1 MAKPKTQSSKPG
13 AMGTDPKKSA
23 KMPETSERGNWKY
36 NGQWVNKEGYKVD
49 GYGKVLPNQ
58 NKPFVPAKNNPF
70 APKQT
75 APQTPTAPTAP
86 TAPPAPPAPPTD
98 PSTGQPGSPWDQ
110 APEEERNAWLNR
122 DMGEVMRQTMG
133 NAKAFDPGSFQ
144 QQMDAARQNVM
155 KQFEVQNA
163 DAFKQQEAAFYQRAA
178 EQGMDPNNPGYA
190 ALYKQEVTDRQDRA
204 RQGAMLAAEEAAQ
217 GVQKQGYE
225 QGYQTFLAPG
235 AQFGQFAP
243 VWSDMYRTGQQGALT
258 REELANRSAIA
269 EADRKNAYRI
279 AQLQA
284 RRGGGGGGGQQDPT
298 LFDRWRAENIGSGY
312 NQPSGANP
320 TNSAISGGVQGAGG
334 SIVNRLQGPNRQGQS

>member
-13 AMGTDPKKSA
+13 AMGADPKKST
-23 KMPETSERGNWKY
+23 KMPETSKRGNWKF
-36 NGQWVNKEGYKVD
+36 NGQWVNKDGYRVD
-49 GYGKVLPNQ
+49 NYGKVLPNQ

-75 APQTPTAPTAP
+75 APQTPTAP
-86 TAPPAPPAPPTD
+86 PAPPTD
-98 PSTGQPGSPWDQ
+98 PYTGQPGSPWDQ

-133 NAKAFDPGSFQ
+133 NAKAFDPGSFAEQ
-144 QQMDAARQNVM
+144 SNAAYQNVM
-155 KQFEVQNA
+155 KQFEADNA

-204 RQGAMLAAEEAAQ
+204 RQQASRTALEASEN
-217 GVQKQGYE
+217 VQKQGFE
-225 QGYQTFLAPG
+225 QNYQTFLAPG

-243 VWSDMYRTGQQGALT
+243 VWGDVYRTGQQGALT

-269 EADRKNAYRI
+269 EADRKNALRI
-279 AQLQA
+279 AQIQA
-284 RRGGGGGGGQQDPT
+284 KAGGGGGGGGQQGPT
-298 LFDRWRAENIGSGY
+298 LFDQWQAGNIANGY
-312 NQPSGANP
+312 NKPNVTSPQNAAITGGA
-320 TNSAISGGVQGAGG
+320 SGAGG
-334 SIVNRLQGPNRQGQS
+334 AVVDRLKGPNRQG

>member
-1 MAKPKTQSSKPG
+1 MAEPKTQSSTPG
-13 AMGTDPKKSA
+13 AMGTDPKTPPKV
-23 KMPETSERGNWKY
+23 PETSKRGNWKY
-36 NGQWVNKEGYKVD
+36 NGQWVNKDGYRVD
-49 GYGKVLPNQ
+49 NYGKVLPNQ
-58 NKPFVPAKNNPF
+58 NKPFVPANKNPF

-75 APQTPTAPTAP
+75 APQTPA
-86 TAPPAPPAPPTD
+86 APPAPPVD
-98 PSTGQPGSPWDQ
+98 PYTGQPGSPWDQ
-110 APEEERNAWLNR
+110 APEGVRNDWINR

-133 NAKAFDPGSFQ
+133 NARPFDPGSFQ

-155 KQFEVQNA
+155 KQFELQNA

-235 AQFGQFAP
+235 AQFVQFAP
-243 VWSDMYRTGQQGALT
+243 VWSDMYRTGVQAGLT
-258 REELANRSAIA
+258 REELANRAKI
-269 EADRKNAYRI
+269 EEENRKNAYRI

-284 RRGGGGGGGQQDPT
+284 KSGGGGGGGANPSLYDQ
-298 LFDRWRAENIGSGY
+298 WRAGNISGGY
-312 NQPSGANP
+312 NQPNVTSPGNAAV
-320 TNSAISGGVQGAGG
+320 TGIASGGGNAV
-334 SIVNRLQGPNRQGQS
+334 INRLQGQNRQG